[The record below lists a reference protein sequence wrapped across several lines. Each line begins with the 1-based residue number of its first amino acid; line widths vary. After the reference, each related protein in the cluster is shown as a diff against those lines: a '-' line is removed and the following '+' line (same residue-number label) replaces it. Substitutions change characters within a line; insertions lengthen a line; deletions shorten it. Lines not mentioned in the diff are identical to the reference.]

1 MQCRRFFR
9 LRDIY
14 ECPQKL
20 FILHLHYFIIVSI
33 NTGFKVILSVDVNEY
48 IIRERLVYILR
59 ALRLMEVYC
68 TKGALYPT

>member
-14 ECPQKL
+14 EYPQKL
-20 FILHLHYFIIVSI
+20 FILHLYYFIIVSI
-33 NTGFKVILSVDVNEY
+33 NTGFKVILSVEHNEY